1 MDALSGMALFVC
13 AVEGKSFSQAARQF
27 GITPSAVSK
36 RISKLEVELGV
47 QLLRRTTRSL
57 ALTDIGTLYF
67 ERSKRIME
75 EVEETQ
81 SLVTGSNTE
90 PQGVL
95 RVNMPTAIG
104 QVEIAPAIPEFL
116 ARYPKVQFAFKTTDR
131 VTELH
136 ADNPDFAIWIGEVN
150 DTRFVSRKLMSNNR
164 MICGTPD
171 YFDRH
176 GVPNTPQD
184 LERHNCLINSVYHP
198 LHTWPFTR
206 NGKQIPTQVSG
217 NIETDDYLVLLTF
230 VTGGL
235 GISLLPEYLVAGRL
249 QDQSLRAVLTDYT
262 AVNHPVFALYP
273 RARYPSP
280 KVQAFLSFLEERFSS
295 GVWAT

>member
-1 MDALSGMALFVC
+1 MALFVS
-13 AVEGKSFSQAARQF
+13 AVEGKSFSQAAREF

-36 RISKLEVELGV
+36 RISKLEDELGV
-47 QLLRRTTRSL
+47 QLMRRTTRSL
-57 ALTDIGTLYF
+57 ALTDIGALYF
-67 ERSKRIME
+67 ERAKRIME
-75 EVEETQ
+75 EVEEMQ
-81 SLVTGSNTE
+81 ALVTGSNTE

-104 QVEIAPAIPEFL
+104 QVEIAPAVPAFL
-116 ARYPKVQFAFKTTDR
+116 TRFPKVQFAFKTTDR

-136 ADNPDFAIWIGEVN
+136 ADNPDIAIWIGEFN

-164 MICGTPD
+164 VVCGTPE

-176 GVPNTPQD
+176 GTPKTPRD
-184 LERHNCLINSVYHP
+184 LDRHNCLINPVYHP
-198 LHTWPFTR
+198 QRTWPFTR
-206 NGKQIPTQVSG
+206 EGKQIPTQVSG
-217 NIETDDYLVLLTF
+217 NIETDNYLVLLAC

-235 GISLLPEYLVAGRL
+235 GISLLPEYLVAARL
-249 QDQSLRAVLTDYT
+249 RDQSLRAVLTNFKT
-262 AVNHPVFALYP
+262 VNYPVFALYP

-280 KVQAFLSFLEERFSS
+280 KVQAFLAFLEDHFST